1 MTRFMK
7 SEPLTTI
14 NIILKYHKL
23 IPSTNNNTINAG
35 YHLVVIY
42 NLKYQGDKYMN
53 YSLGYETK
61 Q

>member
-1 MTRFMK
+1 ME

-14 NIILKYHKL
+14 IIILKYHKI
-23 IPSTNNNTINAG
+23 IPSTNNNIINAG
-35 YHLVVIY
+35 YHLVIIY

-53 YSLGYETK
+53 YSLGYEIN